1 MPGNLYI
8 TLWDDA
14 EQIRKTGE
22 DFYCEAYSWVLQ
34 PNGARLDTWDAWTP
48 GIHTLW
54 VTSTKHA
61 QWDRISSAS
70 RCLFTCNKR
79 WGVFPDAL
87 PGVSQYDLI
96 QIHQRALLPSTT
108 HHLWL
113 FCLPRG
119 GVTIR
124 QYKLSFERLRGL
136 FAAGC
141 PLSKAPFTQESAT
154 ALNPCCIRCVPRA
167 PLCKQLDNTAIAPAD
182 SDIPVIVP
190 ITISA
195 RSYPTLA
202 LADDCFDTCCL

>member
-48 GIHTLW
+48 GIDTLW

-70 RCLFTCNKR
+70 RCLFTRNKR

-124 QYKLSFERLRGL
+124 QYKLSFERLRGSEGCL
-136 FAAGC
+136 LLAALYQR
-141 PLSKAPFTQESAT
+141 PLSHRKAQRRWILVVYVVCHEHRFVNSW
-154 ALNPCCIRCVPRA
+154 
-167 PLCKQLDNTAIAPAD
+167 
-182 SDIPVIVP
+182 
-190 ITISA
+190 IT
-195 RSYPTLA
+195 RR
-202 LADDCFDTCCL
+202 